1 MDPYKE
7 SNLEKADFPDRHDLM
22 VDDIPDD
29 LIVSSDSS
37 SFTGSEKEGELIRSQ
52 QQDQLNS
59 NTINDNINNIQKVG
73 GGGVTPID
81 SVLDPLPPCYKPL
94 DQNQITWKIRDF
106 APLKEGRCQGPRI
119 KIGGFEWNL
128 LIIPS
133 KRNGYLSFSMYVEAH
148 PGEKKETVDSND
160 DKADEDTEVKD
171 INSNDN
177 DNGNDDDDGDDDDD
191 SKNWHVCAQ
200 FAIELS
206 DPKNPSNRKLNKS
219 RYRYNNNVTDWGFIN
234 LLSMKV
240 PNENAMIQ
248 NNEIDATIYVRVIND
263 WTGVLWFNFENYN
276 SKKQT
281 GYVGF
286 YNQGAT
292 CYLNSL
298 LQSYF
303 FTMAF
308 RKKVLKIP
316 TQDEV
321 AQDIEQ
327 IREQLF
333 QRKSVS
339 LALQRIFYKLQ
350 TSNEPIDTLELT
362 KSFGWDSTD
371 AFTQHDVQELNRILM
386 DKLETKMKNT
396 EIEGCLNDIFVGKMK
411 SFIRCINVDYESSRI
426 EDFWDIQLNVK
437 SLKNVKESFENYV
450 ESEVLSGD
458 NKYDAAGYGLQDAE
472 KGVIFESFPPVLYLQ
487 LKRFEY
493 NFEYDQLV
501 KINDRYEFFD
511 SIDLKPY
518 LDKSANNY
526 DEDWEYE
533 LHHVLVHQGDVSVG
547 HYYAM
552 IKPTP
557 NGSWYRFDDD
567 KVWKV
572 TNHEVFEENFGVQPL
587 SQEVAKSMT
596 RDQIMDYQLRRATS
610 AYMLVYVRKCK
621 SNDILKEVDINDIP
635 KHIPK
640 QLEIETK
647 EIEKIKKEEE
657 EKHLYINFK
666 LFTDDNFINYQGF
679 DLCPSPEQHRYYAE
693 DLFDENSFPSSFR
706 LLKTDPLSKLYD
718 TIAELIDY
726 SVENFRLWHVSK
738 RQNGTHR
745 PHSIIP
751 SPASIRDKSSVDSE
765 GIKEKLIGDVFASS
779 RNNRRSD
786 AGSHYT
792 LYAEQFNKD
801 LKFIAKHLYEMQQ
814 NKEITEKNNSVD
826 LTNFKDYF
834 TDVVSKITSNH
845 NAPCEIVSSSSEN
858 ILIFLKYFDAKN
870 QMLKGITHTIISHN
884 TQISNIISLLN
895 LLMSFELTTDL
906 NLFEEIGP
914 VSIDKLNTQSTFYK
928 SELGNG
934 DIICFSE
941 PIIDEHKIESLDY
954 PTVKDF
960 YNFLESRVHLRVA
973 PLVKADEDEEEYV
986 VVNNKDKDSS
996 ASDDKKN
1003 QSDDAKAP
1011 KEETDEN
1018 EGNSIFEFWISSYV
1032 TYEKLAKK
1040 IAKKINTDYNYLR
1053 IFAVGNNNTHYALN
1067 KNLNFKELFNNTPQS
1082 QTVDLRYEILKVTLN
1097 ELEKMKSCNVI
1108 WLGHGVCRPQT
1119 HDFMLPENYTVDDI
1133 ITRLQNKVGFESDK
1147 KNDILVWTE
1156 DNHRLSKLVKTDTSV
1171 LEISNIIC
1179 CYYPE
1184 AMKLIDNN
1192 SSQQEDEDD
1201 VDDDDETDDTAS
1213 DFLVPVFQCYGRA
1226 ENVHG
1231 IPFLFVL
1238 KKDEELV
1245 DTKKRLHKVLGI
1257 SEKEFQRVHIGL
1269 YEYPQSL
1276 NFAEKDDIVLYNL
1289 FANGNNRIQLCI
1301 EHPGRYQRQTSVAE
1315 PSIFIRD

>member
-7 SNLEKADFPDRHDLM
+7 SNLEKVDFPDRHDLM

-37 SFTGSEKEGELIRSQ
+37 SFTGSEKEGELIRTKQQQQQQ

-59 NTINDNINNIQKVG
+59 INDDINTDQKIG
-73 GGGVTPID
+73 SLTPVD
-81 SVLDPLPPCYKPL
+81 SVLDPLPPCYKTL

-106 APLKEGRCQGPRI
+106 APLKEGRVQGPRI

-148 PGEKKETVDSND
+148 PQETKENNDSNND
-160 DKADEDTEVKD
+160 ETDEAAAAADVKGLSNEDK
-171 INSNDN
+171 DN
-177 DNGNDDDDGDDDDD
+177 N
-191 SKNWHVCAQ
+191 NWHVCTQ
-200 FAIELS
+200 FAIEIS
-206 DPKNPSNRKLNKS
+206 DPKNPKNRKLNKS
-219 RYRYNNNVTDWGFIN
+219 RYRYSNNVTDWGFIN
-234 LLSMKV
+234 LLSMKI

-248 NNEIDATIYVRVIND
+248 NNEIDATIYVRVIDD

-362 KSFGWDSTD
+362 KSFGWDSSD

-587 SQEVAKSMT
+587 TQEVAKSMT

-666 LFTDDNFINYQGF
+666 LFTDDNLINYQGF

-718 TIAELIDY
+718 TIAGIIEY
-726 SVENFRLWHVSK
+726 KPENFRVWHVSK

-745 PHSIIP
+745 PHSVIP
-751 SPASIRDKSSVDSE
+751 SPTSSTKDKSENDDDDDDSDI
-765 GIKEKLIGDVFASS
+765 IKEKLIGDIFTSS

-786 AGSHYT
+786 STSSHYT
-792 LYAEQFNKD
+792 LYVEQFNKD

-814 NKEITEKNNSVD
+814 NKEITKKFDIDSNNFID
-826 LTNFKDYF
+826 YFKDIV
-834 TDVVSKITSNH
+834 TKISSYH
-845 NAPCEIVSSSSEN
+845 NAPCEMVSPNSEN
-858 ILIFLKYFDAKN
+858 ILIFFKYFDAKN
-870 QMLKGITHTIISHN
+870 QTLKGITHTIISHS
-884 TQISNIISLLN
+884 TQISNIVSLLN

-914 VSIDKLNTQSTFYK
+914 VSIDKLNIQSTFYK
-928 SELGNG
+928 SELCNG

-941 PIIDEHKIESLDY
+941 PIIDENKIESLEY
-954 PTVKDF
+954 PTIKDF

-986 VVNNKDKDSS
+986 VVNNKDKDSTIDEKS
-996 ASDDKKN
+996 NSNDLKN
-1003 QSDDAKAP
+1003 P
-1011 KEETDEN
+1011 KDETVKNEN
-1018 EGNSIFEFWISSYV
+1018 NSFEFWISSYV
-1032 TYEKLAKK
+1032 NYEKLANK

-1082 QTVDLRYEILKVTLN
+1082 QTVDLRYEILNVTLN

-1119 HDFMLPENYTVDDI
+1119 HDFMLPENSTVDDI
-1133 ITRLQNKVGFESDK
+1133 INRLQNKVGFESEK
-1147 KNDILVWTE
+1147 KDDILVWAE
-1156 DNHRLSKLVKTDTSV
+1156 DNHRLSKLVNTDTSV
-1171 LEISNIIC
+1171 LEVSNIIC

-1184 AMKLIDNN
+1184 AMKLIDSN
-1192 SSQQEDEDD
+1192 SARQKDEDD
-1201 VDDDDETDDTAS
+1201 DENDENENDDDVS
-1213 DFLVPVFQCYGRA
+1213 DFLVPVFQCYSRA

-1245 DTKKRLHKVLGI
+1245 DTRKRLHKILGI

-1276 NFAEKDDIVLYNL
+1276 NVAEKDDIILYNL

-1301 EHPGRYQRQTSVAE
+1301 EHPGRYQRQASVAE